1 MTWVRI
7 LGQKWS
13 GPGFIEKP
21 SAGPSGPDFIEKP
34 SAGPSGQ
41 KKLFLNDI

>member
-1 MTWVRI
+1 MAWVRI

-21 SAGPSGPDFIEKP
+21 SAGPSGPDFED
-34 SAGPSGQ
+34 GQ